1 MDDDFFPYYCLEY
14 RGLSFS
20 EVHSKWGANAVNKI
34 HTVLSNGI
42 AKNFRKYCVD
52 YANRQ
57 RSRAILAQFQGDS
70 VCGTDNTSLSGND
83 ALPLVFEPGVPP

>member
-14 RGLSFS
+14 KGLSFS

-42 AKNFRKYCVD
+42 AKNYRKFCVD

-57 RSRAILAQFQGDS
+57 RSRVLL
-70 VCGTDNTSLSGND
+70 VTKTNNTSLSGNNG
-83 ALPLVFEPGVPP
+83 LPLVFEPGVPP